1 MLNRIIFKMFIISGN
16 DSKNNN
22 NNGES
27 DTEDGPWTDY
37 LNSMF

>member
-1 MLNRIIFKMFIISGN
+1 MSLSCWFLILGN
-16 DSKNNN
+16 ANKNNN

-37 LNSMF
+37 LISI